1 MPILSVLV
9 KKGKLRGHSEKQS
22 SFVRVILQNV
32 TLETEVVKG
41 ISPAWEQEFVFET
54 NRLDQTLCFQL
65 WEKGFFKDNLLGSA
79 FIPLM
84 QIHHSNAEGSGAWVQ
99 LSTESSK
106 GLVSSGHLL
115 LVDTRF
121 ELPSGLSED
130 EALALQNKLDSF
142 YTIMNQEMEVL
153 KEQSKKVQRDRDI
166 KNFNDELDS
175 AYTSDAAIY
184 NPFLDSDPEMND
196 QDSDDIADGRFSDS
210 EADRDRLMINYTDHF
225 ETSGRTSDDI
235 REELEEDVEE
245 NSMLQSS
252 VLPESQQGEEEIND
266 YFLEEFE
273 SSVEGKLRHHTI
285 ESVVVHLCES
295 CSSETKQFHC
305 EICGLGFCDPCWCTW
320 HAKGTLKQHR
330 KEPVLTVV
338 KRSREPQ
345 IHEDLVCK
353 VDEAAEIFEEDV
365 VIPEQID
372 PAEKMEATLKTPEEG
387 NETDDDSDSP
397 DKNGPLRRKGGFRVS
412 PGTSR
417 KSSWN
422 EKTKALLNS
431 ANSGSLIRKRR
442 PSIPIQ
448 PKASTKQIRKPHMM
462 MSQRAHLNDEEL
474 KLHVYKK
481 TLQALIYPISD
492 TTPHRFEIWS
502 TQVPAYCYECEGLLW
517 GLARQGLK
525 CKECGVKC
533 HERCKDLLNADCLQR
548 AAEKSAKHGTDD
560 KTHSIIVA
568 MKGRMENR
576 EANRPEIFEQISE
589 VFHMV
594 PKTHAGH
601 MKAVKNLI
609 LDGTSKWLAKI
620 FITVVSAQ
628 GLIAKDK
635 TGTSDPYVTVQ
646 IGRTKKRT
654 KTIPHELNPEWNETF
669 PFECHNSSDRI
680 KVRVWDED
688 DDIKA
693 RVRSKLIREPDDFLG
708 QTIIEVRT
716 LSGEMDVWYNLE
728 KRTDRSAVSGAI
740 RLRISIEI
748 KGEEKVVPYH
758 QQYTCLHENIFHF
771 LCEKNNGQVP
781 LPVSSSR
788 EDPWKV
794 FFPQP
799 ALEIVNE
806 FAMRYGIESIYQAM
820 THLSCLTAC
829 YMCPGVP
836 AVISSLL
843 ANINAFFSHTT
854 ANSATS
860 ASHRFTSTNF
870 GSEKFVKIVDHLYNT
885 LRIDIANYRTNFPSS
900 SAEKLVD
907 LKSSVD
913 LLTSVTF
920 FRMKVLGQRPT
931 RTAEI
936 VRECVKN
943 CMKGSYAYLY
953 ANCAELYDRELA
965 SESSS
970 LDPNV
975 IQAGPRSLD
984 FWPKLISLVVSV
996 IEEDKSIYTQVLNQF
1011 PTELN
1016 VGEVSAQVFWNMFC
1030 SDLQDMLKE
1039 HSVRQQ
1045 SPWSSADYMNLHFK
1059 VKWFYNEFVSH
1070 CPEHKGKVPEY
1081 PSWFEPFVSQWLT
1094 ENDEVSMEFMIG
1106 ALDRDKR
1113 DGFPTSSSHTLFS
1126 NSVVDIFCSLNQS
1139 FEIVRKLDCPDP
1151 EIQTRYVI
1159 KFTITVQNVLLQY
1172 AEKIIKEFSI
1182 WCEQG
1187 KTACI
1192 LMNNIQQL
1200 RVQLEKLYE
1209 TMGGGEKLSPECSEV
1224 FKELQVK
1231 LNLTLD
1237 ELCVVFVQSLDSTIQ
1252 ESVKG
1257 VGNLLFKIKSTGT
1270 FNPALPS
1277 SKAVIQN
1284 DSESILQPLLGILEG
1299 SLELF
1304 YNACEKTVLKRLL
1317 KELWKIVMVNIEKI
1331 IVLPPLPDIKEMG
1344 GITGQSD
1351 SRNMSLRQCGVLEAA
1366 LVKIKEYFHASGNG
1380 LKKTYL
1386 DKCIHCQSLKS
1397 ALSLYTQTTDTL
1409 IKEFVKSQT
1418 SQEDPGV
1425 DDPVGEVSV
1434 QVDLFTHPGTGER
1447 KVTVKVVA
1455 AKDLRWQSPGMFRP
1469 FVEVNIVGPSLN
1481 GKKRKYSTRSKN
1493 NNWSPTYNE
1502 TFFFILGNEDD
1513 LDSYELHI
1521 CAKDYCFARSDNLV
1535 GMTVLHLKNIADMGS
1550 CACTPALGR
1559 YIQMDSKGWTI
1570 LKILSQRMN
1579 DEVAREF
1586 VLLKNNSRSDGFE

>member
-1 MPILSVLV
+1 MWESRKGMELHHTSVPEACLNYAYLLFGKAAFRQTLRIRGKV
-9 KKGKLRGHSEKQS
+9 KKGKLRGNSEKLS

-32 TLETEVVKG
+32 TLETEVDRG
-41 ISPAWEQEFVFET
+41 GSPIWEQEFVFET
-54 NRLDQTLCFQL
+54 NRLDQAVCFQL

-84 QIHHSNAEGSGAWVQ
+84 QIHHSNADGGGAWVQ
-99 LSTESSK
+99 LSHETSK
-106 GLVSSGHLL
+106 GLVSAGHLL
-115 LVDTRF
+115 LVDSRF
-121 ELPSGLSED
+121 ELPSGLTEEES
-130 EALALQNKLDSF
+130 LALQNKLDAF

-153 KEQSKKVQRDRDI
+153 KEQSKKVQKGKDPRTVSEEI
-166 KNFNDELDS
+166 DS
-175 AYTSDAAIY
+175 AYTSDAALY
-184 NPFLDSDPEMND
+184 NPFLDSDQELND
-196 QDSDDIADGRFSDS
+196 PDSEDGGDGQISDS
-210 EADRDRLMINYTDHF
+210 EADRVRINYTAHF
-225 ETSGRTSDDI
+225 DGSIGQTADDI
-235 REELEEDVEE
+235 CEELYENELENE
-245 NSMLQSS
+245 NSI
-252 VLPESQQGEEEIND
+252 LPESQQDEGEIQ
-266 YFLEEFE
+266 E
-273 SSVEGKLRHHTI
+273 SYSV
-285 ESVVVHLCES
+285 
-295 CSSETKQFHC
+295 
-305 EICGLGFCDPCWCTW
+305 
-320 HAKGTLKQHR
+320 A
-330 KEPVLTVV
+330 
-338 KRSREPQ
+338 
-345 IHEDLVCK
+345 
-353 VDEAAEIFEEDV
+353 FEEQMEV
-365 VIPEQID
+365 VDSAVILDDHIRVTEHTEVDIPKVHQL
-372 PAEKMEATLKTPEEG
+372 EASNHLL
-387 NETDDDSDSP
+387 DDSDNG
-397 DKNGPLRRKGGFRVS
+397 DIERNGPLKRKGGFRLS
-412 PGTSR
+412 AGTLR

-422 EKTKALLNS
+422 EKTKKLLDLNDEHT
-431 ANSGSLIRKRR
+431 SLMRR
-442 PSIPIQ
+442 RRSSIPFNIQ
-448 PKASTKQIRKPHMM
+448 QPHSFGKQIRKPHLM

-492 TTPHRFEIWS
+492 TTPHKFEIWS

-525 CKECGVKC
+525 CRECGVKC

-548 AAEKSAKHGTDD
+548 AAKKSAKHGTDD

-568 MKGRMENR
+568 MKSRMEIR
-576 EANRPEIFEQISE
+576 EQERPEIFEQISG
-589 VFHMV
+589 VFHME

-609 LDGTSKWLAKI
+609 LEGTSKWSAKI
-620 FITVVSAQ
+620 LITVVSAQ

-669 PFECHNSSDRI
+669 GFDCHNSTDRV

-693 RVRSKLIREPDDFLG
+693 MVRSRLIRERDDFLG

-748 KGEEKVVPYH
+748 KGEERVVPYH
-758 QQYTCLHENIFHF
+758 QQYTCLHENIFHS

-781 LPVSSSR
+781 LPTSNSR

-794 FFPQP
+794 FFSEPS
-799 ALEIVNE
+799 LEIVNE

-820 THLSCLTAC
+820 THLSCLTSY

-836 AVISSLL
+836 AIISSLL

-885 LRIDIANYRTNFPSS
+885 LRIDIANYRTNFP
-900 SAEKLVD
+900 AVNPEKLDD

-920 FRMKVLGQRPT
+920 FRMKVLSQRPT

-943 CMKGSYAYLY
+943 CMKASYAYLY
-953 ANCAELYDRELA
+953 ANCSELYDRELA
-965 SESSS
+965 SESNT
-970 LDPNV
+970 LEPN
-975 IQAGPRSLD
+975 IPPSGPKNLD

-996 IEEDKSIYTQVLNQF
+996 IEEDRGIYTHVLNQF

-1016 VGEVSAQVFWNMFC
+1016 VGEISAQVFWNLL
-1030 SDLQDMLKE
+1030 SADLQDTLKE
-1039 HSVRQQ
+1039 HSLRQQ
-1045 SPWSSADYMNLHFK
+1045 SRWNSADYMNLHFK
-1059 VKWFYNEFVSH
+1059 LKWFYNEYASD
-1070 CPEHKGKVPEY
+1070 CPDNKGKVPEY
-1081 PSWFEPFVSQWLT
+1081 ASWFEPFVSQWLT
-1094 ENDEVSMEFMIG
+1094 ENDEESVDYMIG
-1106 ALDRDKR
+1106 ALERDKR
-1113 DGFPTSSSHTLFS
+1113 YSFPPSSAHALFS

-1151 EIQTRYVI
+1151 EIQTRYII
-1159 KFTITVQNVLLQY
+1159 KFTMTVQNVLLQY
-1172 AEKIIKEFSI
+1172 AEKIAKEFEI
-1182 WCEQG
+1182 CCQQG

-1209 TMGGGEKLSPECSEV
+1209 TMGGGQKLSPQCSEV

-1237 ELCVVFVQSLDSTIQ
+1237 ELCVIFVRSLDGEIQ

-1257 VGNLLFKIKSTGT
+1257 VGNLLFRIKSSAN

-1277 SKAVIQN
+1277 SKTAIQQE
-1284 DSESILQPLLGILEG
+1284 SEVMLQPLLGILEG

-1304 YNACEKTVLKRLL
+1304 YKACEKTVLKRLL
-1317 KELWKIVMVNIEKI
+1317 KELWKLNLKNIEKI
-1331 IVLPPLPDIKEMG
+1331 VVLPPLIDVKEMG
-1344 GITGQSD
+1344 GITSQFD
-1351 SRNMSLRQCGVLEAA
+1351 SRNMSLKQCAVLETA
-1366 LVKIKEYFHASGNG
+1366 LVRIKDYFHASGSG
-1380 LKKTYL
+1380 LKKTFL
-1386 DKCIHCQSLKS
+1386 DKCSQLQSLKS
-1397 ALSLYTQTTDTL
+1397 ALSLYTQTTDSL

-1425 DDPVGEVSV
+1425 DNPVGEVSV
-1434 QVDLFTHPGTGER
+1434 QVDLFTHPGTGEH

-1455 AKDLRWQSPGMFRP
+1455 ARDLIWQSSGIFRP
-1469 FVEVNIVGPSLN
+1469 FVEVNIVGPNLN
-1481 GKKRKYSTRSKN
+1481 DKKRKYATKSKN

-1502 TFFFILGNEDD
+1502 TVCFTLGNEDV
-1513 LDSYELHI
+1513 LDNYELHI
-1521 CAKDYCFARSDNLV
+1521 CVKDYCFARTDNLV
-1535 GMTVLHLKNIADMGS
+1535 GMTVLHLKNIAEMGS
-1550 CACTPALGR
+1550 CACSSALGR
-1559 YIQMDSKGWTI
+1559 FIQMDSKGWTI
-1570 LKILSQRMN
+1570 LKILSQRIN
-1579 DEVAREF
+1579 DQVAREF
-1586 VLLKNNSRSDGFE
+1586 VFLKNNKRPETD

>member
-9 KKGKLRGHSEKQS
+9 KKGKLRCHSDKLS

-32 TLETEVVKG
+32 TLDTEVGKG
-41 ISPAWEQEFVFET
+41 VSPTWEQEFVFET
-54 NRLDQTLCFQL
+54 NHLDQTLCFQL
-65 WEKGFFKDNLLGSA
+65 WEKGFFKDTLLGSA
-79 FIPLM
+79 YIPLM
-84 QIHHSNAEGSGAWVQ
+84 QIHHSNVDGGGAWVQ
-99 LSTESSK
+99 LSHETSK

-115 LVDTRF
+115 LVDSRF
-121 ELPSGLSED
+121 ELPSGLSEE
-130 EALALQNKLDSF
+130 EALALQNKLDAF

-153 KEQSKKVQRDRDI
+153 KEQAKKIQREKDI
-166 KNFNDELDS
+166 RAISDELDS
-175 AYTSDAAIY
+175 AYTSDAALY
-184 NPFLDSDPEMND
+184 NPYLDSDLEMND
-196 QDSDDIADGRFSDS
+196 QDSDDAADEQISDS
-210 EADRDRLMINYTDHF
+210 EADRVMINYTEHF
-225 ETSGRTSDDI
+225 DGSIGRTSDDI
-235 REELEEDVEE
+235 REELEEEVQE
-245 NSMLQSS
+245 S
-252 VLPESQQGEEEIND
+252 VIMPLSILPESQQGEEE
-266 YFLEEFE
+266 YRETFLEELEE
-273 SSVEGKLRHHTI
+273 SMELVESTEILHDHHVLVTEHTEVDHTEVQQLETSKRQSGWGSASDDI
-285 ESVVVHLCES
+285 E
-295 CSSETKQFHC
+295 
-305 EICGLGFCDPCWCTW
+305 
-320 HAKGTLKQHR
+320 R
-330 KEPVLTVV
+330 
-338 KRSREPQ
+338 
-345 IHEDLVCK
+345 
-353 VDEAAEIFEEDV
+353 
-365 VIPEQID
+365 
-372 PAEKMEATLKTPEEG
+372 
-387 NETDDDSDSP
+387 
-397 DKNGPLRRKGGFRVS
+397 NGPLKRKGGFRVS
-412 PGTSR
+412 PGSIR

-422 EKTKALLNS
+422 EKTKKLLDMNDDS
-431 ANSGSLIRKRR
+431 SDLRRRRASITLIMQSG
-442 PSIPIQ
+442 
-448 PKASTKQIRKPHMM
+448 ASTKQMRKPHMM
-462 MSQRAHLNDEEL
+462 LSQRAHLNDEEL

-492 TTPHRFEIWS
+492 TTPHKFEIWS

-560 KTHSIIVA
+560 KTHSIIFA
-568 MKGRMENR
+568 MKSRMELR
-576 EANRPEIFEQISE
+576 ETDRPEIFEQISE
-589 VFHMV
+589 VFHME

-601 MKAVKNLI
+601 MKAIKNLI
-609 LDGTSKWLAKI
+609 LEGTSKWSAKI
-620 FITVVSAQ
+620 LITVVSAQ

-646 IGRTKKRT
+646 IGRTKRRT
-654 KTIPHELNPEWNETF
+654 KTIPHELNPEWNE
-669 PFECHNSSDRI
+669 PFAFDCHNSSDRI

-781 LPVSSSR
+781 LPASNMR
-788 EDPWKV
+788 DDPWKV
-794 FFPQP
+794 FFPEP

-885 LRIDIANYRTNFPSS
+885 LRIDIANYRTNFPVSS
-900 SAEKLVD
+900 PDKLDD

-920 FRMKVLGQRPT
+920 FRMKVLSQRPT

-965 SESSS
+965 SESST

-975 IQAGPRSLD
+975 QQSGPKSLD

-996 IEEDKSIYTQVLNQF
+996 IEEDRGVYTHVLNQF

-1016 VGEVSAQVFWNMFC
+1016 VGEVSAQVFWNLFS

-1039 HSVRQQ
+1039 HSFQQ
-1045 SPWSSADYMNLHFK
+1045 QYRWSSADYMNLHFK
-1059 VKWFYNEFVSH
+1059 AKWFYNEYASQ
-1070 CPEHKGKVPEY
+1070 CPDNKGKVPEY
-1081 PSWFEPFVSQWLT
+1081 ASWFEPFVSQWLT
-1094 ENDEVSMEFMIG
+1094 ENDEVSTEFMIG

-1113 DGFPTSSSHTLFS
+1113 DSFPPSSPHTLFS

-1139 FEIVRKLDCPDP
+1139 YEIVRKLDCPDP
-1151 EIQTRYVI
+1151 QIETRYII

-1172 AEKIIKEFSI
+1172 AEKIVNEFDV
-1182 WCEQG
+1182 WCQQG

-1231 LNLTLD
+1231 LNVTLD
-1237 ELCVVFVQSLDSTIQ
+1237 ELCLVFVKSLDSEIQ
-1252 ESVKG
+1252 ETVKG

-1277 SKAVIQN
+1277 SKTAVQQE
-1284 DSESILQPLLGILEG
+1284 SETILQPLLGILEG

-1304 YNACEKTVLKRLL
+1304 YKASEKTVLKRLL
-1317 KELWKIVMVNIEKI
+1317 KELWKLVMLNIEKI
-1331 IVLPPLPDIKEMG
+1331 IVLPPLTDIKEMG

-1351 SRNMSLRQCGVLEAA
+1351 SRNMSLKQCAVLETA
-1366 LVKIKEYFHASGNG
+1366 LVKIKDYFHASGSG
-1380 LKKTYL
+1380 LKKTFL
-1386 DKCIHCQSLKS
+1386 DKCHNLQSLKS
-1397 ALSLYTQTTDTL
+1397 ALSLYTQTTDSL

-1434 QVDLFTHPGTGER
+1434 QVDLFTHPGTGEH

-1469 FVEVNIVGPSLN
+1469 FVEVNIVGPNLN
-1481 GKKRKYSTRSKN
+1481 GKKRKFSTRSKN

-1502 TFFFILGNEDD
+1502 TLLFILSNEDEID
-1513 LDSYELHI
+1513 NYELHI
-1521 CAKDYCFARSDNLV
+1521 CVKDYCFARSDNLV
-1535 GMTVLHLKNIADMGS
+1535 GMTVLHLKNIAEMGS
-1550 CACTPALGR
+1550 CACSPALGR
-1559 YIQMDSKGWTI
+1559 FIKMDPKGWTI

-1586 VLLKNNSRSDGFE
+1586 VFLKNNRRSEELD

>member
-1 MPILSVLV
+1 
-9 KKGKLRGHSEKQS
+9 
-22 SFVRVILQNV
+22 
-32 TLETEVVKG
+32 
-41 ISPAWEQEFVFET
+41 
-54 NRLDQTLCFQL
+54 
-65 WEKGFFKDNLLGSA
+65 
-79 FIPLM
+79 
-84 QIHHSNAEGSGAWVQ
+84 
-99 LSTESSK
+99 
-106 GLVSSGHLL
+106 
-115 LVDTRF
+115 
-121 ELPSGLSED
+121 
-130 EALALQNKLDSF
+130 
-142 YTIMNQEMEVL
+142 
-153 KEQSKKVQRDRDI
+153 
-166 KNFNDELDS
+166 
-175 AYTSDAAIY
+175 
-184 NPFLDSDPEMND
+184 
-196 QDSDDIADGRFSDS
+196 
-210 EADRDRLMINYTDHF
+210 
-225 ETSGRTSDDI
+225 
-235 REELEEDVEE
+235 
-245 NSMLQSS
+245 
-252 VLPESQQGEEEIND
+252 
-266 YFLEEFE
+266 
-273 SSVEGKLRHHTI
+273 
-285 ESVVVHLCES
+285 
-295 CSSETKQFHC
+295 
-305 EICGLGFCDPCWCTW
+305 
-320 HAKGTLKQHR
+320 
-330 KEPVLTVV
+330 
-338 KRSREPQ
+338 
-345 IHEDLVCK
+345 
-353 VDEAAEIFEEDV
+353 
-365 VIPEQID
+365 
-372 PAEKMEATLKTPEEG
+372 
-387 NETDDDSDSP
+387 
-397 DKNGPLRRKGGFRVS
+397 
-412 PGTSR
+412 
-417 KSSWN
+417 
-422 EKTKALLNS
+422 
-431 ANSGSLIRKRR
+431 
-442 PSIPIQ
+442 
-448 PKASTKQIRKPHMM
+448 M

-481 TLQALIYPISD
+481 SLQALIYPISD
-492 TTPHRFEIWS
+492 TTPHKFEIWS

-568 MKGRMENR
+568 AMKKRMENR
-576 EANRPEIFEQISE
+576 EATRPDIFDLICD
-589 VFHMV
+589 VFYME

-601 MKAVKNLI
+601 MKAVKKLI
-609 LDGTSKWLAKI
+609 WEGTSKWSAKVL
-620 FITVVSAQ
+620 ITVVSAQ

-646 IGRTKKRT
+646 IGRSKRRT

-669 PFECHNSSDRI
+669 GFDCHNSSDRI

-693 RVRSKLIREPDDFLG
+693 KVRSKLIREPDDFLG

-758 QQYTCLHENIFHF
+758 HQYTCLHENIFHF
-771 LCEKNNGQVP
+771 LCERNNGQVP
-781 LPVSSSR
+781 LPAANTR
-788 EDPWKV
+788 EDPWKI
-794 FFPQP
+794 FFPEP

-806 FAMRYGIESIYQAM
+806 FAIRYGIESIYQAM
-820 THLSCLTAC
+820 THLSCLTTC

-885 LRIDIANYRTNFPSS
+885 LRIDIANYRTNFPASS
-900 SAEKLVD
+900 PDKLDD

-920 FRMKVLGQRPT
+920 FRMKVLSQRPT

-943 CMKGSYAYLY
+943 CMKGSYAYVY

-970 LDPNV
+970 LDPNLP
-975 IQAGPRSLD
+975 QAGPKSLD

-996 IEEDKSIYTQVLNQF
+996 IEEDKVVYTHVLNQF

-1016 VGEVSAQVFWNMFC
+1016 VGEVSAQVFWNLF
-1030 SDLQDMLKE
+1030 SADLQDMLKE
-1039 HSVRQQ
+1039 HSLRQQ
-1045 SPWSSADYMNLHFK
+1045 SRWSSADYMNLHFK
-1059 VKWFYNEFVSH
+1059 VKWFYNEYASQ
-1070 CPEHKGKVPEY
+1070 CAENRGKVPDY
-1081 PSWFEPFVSQWLT
+1081 ASWFEPFVSQWLT
-1094 ENDEVSMEFMIG
+1094 ENDEVSTEFMIG

-1113 DGFPTSSSHTLFS
+1113 DSFPPSSPHTLFS

-1151 EIQTRYVI
+1151 EIQTRYII

-1172 AEKIIKEFSI
+1172 ADKIVKEFSA
-1182 WCEQG
+1182 WCDQRE
-1187 KTACI
+1187 TACI

-1237 ELCVVFVQSLDSTIQ
+1237 ELCVMFARSLDLSIQ

-1257 VGNLLFKIKSTGT
+1257 VGNSLFKIKSTGN

-1277 SKAVIQN
+1277 SKTIIEE
-1284 DSESILQPLLGILEG
+1284 ESGSIIHPLMLLLEG

-1304 YNACEKTVLKRLL
+1304 YKACEKTVLKRLL
-1317 KELWKIVMVNIEKI
+1317 KELWKIVLRNIDKI
-1331 IVLPPLPDIKEMG
+1331 IVLPPLLDIKELA
-1344 GITGQSD
+1344 GIASQSD
-1351 SRNMSLRQCGVLEAA
+1351 SRNMSHKQCAVMETA
-1366 LVKIKEYFHASGNG
+1366 LGTIKDCFHASGNG
-1380 LKKTYL
+1380 LRKTFL
-1386 DKCIHCQSLKS
+1386 DKCSQLQSLKS
-1397 ALSLYTQTTDTL
+1397 ALSLYTQTTDSL

-1434 QVDLFTHPGTGER
+1434 QVDLFTHPGTGEH

-1455 AKDLRWQSPGMFRP
+1455 AKDLKWQSPGMFRP
-1469 FVEVNIVGPSLN
+1469 FVEVNIVGPNLN
-1481 GKKRKYSTRSKN
+1481 GKKRKHSTRSKN

-1513 LDSYELHI
+1513 LDNYELHI
-1521 CAKDYCFARSDNLV
+1521 CAKDYCFARTDNLV
-1535 GMTVLHLKNIADMGS
+1535 GMTVLHLKNIAEMGS
-1550 CACTPALGR
+1550 CACTQALGR

-1586 VLLKNNSRSDGFE
+1586 VLLKNNKRSEGFD

>member
-9 KKGKLRGHSEKQS
+9 KRGKLRSLSDKTS
-22 SFVRVILQNV
+22 TFVRVLLQNV
-32 TLETEVVKG
+32 TLETEICKG
-41 ISPAWEQEFVFET
+41 NSPTWDQEFVFET
-54 NRLDQTLCFQL
+54 NQLDQLLCFQL
-65 WEKGFFKDNLLGSA
+65 WEKGFFKDSLLGSA
-79 FIPLM
+79 WIPLM
-84 QIHHSNAEGSGAWVQ
+84 QIHHSNVEGSGAWIQ
-99 LSTESSK
+99 MSNESAK

-121 ELPSGLSED
+121 ELPSGLSEE
-130 EALALQNKLDSF
+130 EALALQNKLDAF

-153 KEQSKKVQRDRDI
+153 KEQARKVQQEKDI
-166 KNFNDELDS
+166 KNLNEDFDS
-175 AYTSDAAIY
+175 AYTSDAAVY
-184 NPFLDSDPEMND
+184 NPHLDSDPEMND
-196 QDSDDIADGRFSDS
+196 HYSDDVMDGQISDS
-210 EADRDRLMINYTDHF
+210 EADRDRLMMSYTEHF
-225 ETSGRTSDDI
+225 DTSIKSTSDDI
-235 REELEEDVEE
+235 REELEEEFEE
-245 NSMLQSS
+245 SS
-252 VLPESQQGEEEIND
+252 LLETCGLPESQQGEEDEAKELFYEHLDQSSCDIEEEVEFLDHDVVVTERPKINAETVESI
-266 YFLEEFE
+266 LEEDE
-273 SSVEGKLRHHTI
+273 EGENEAPKRH
-285 ESVVVHLCES
+285 
-295 CSSETKQFHC
+295 
-305 EICGLGFCDPCWCTW
+305 
-320 HAKGTLKQHR
+320 
-330 KEPVLTVV
+330 
-338 KRSREPQ
+338 
-345 IHEDLVCK
+345 
-353 VDEAAEIFEEDV
+353 
-365 VIPEQID
+365 
-372 PAEKMEATLKTPEEG
+372 ATLK
-387 NETDDDSDSP
+387 
-397 DKNGPLRRKGGFRVS
+397 RKGGFKKS
-412 PGTSR
+412 PGTTR
-417 KSSWN
+417 RCSWN
-422 EKTKALLNS
+422 EKTKAILNS
-431 ANSGSLIRKRR
+431 ANSGSILRKRR
-442 PSIPIQ
+442 PSIPFQ
-448 PKASTKQIRKPHMM
+448 PKASPKTIRKPHII

-481 TLQALIYPISD
+481 TLQALLYPISD
-492 TTPHRFEIWS
+492 TKPHKFEIWS

-533 HERCKDLLNADCLQR
+533 HEKCKDLLNADCLQR

-560 KTHSIIVA
+560 KTQSIIVA
-568 MKGRMENR
+568 MKARMECR
-576 EANRPEIFEQISE
+576 ETERPEIFEQISE
-589 VFHMV
+589 VFRME

-601 MKAVKNLI
+601 MKVVKKLI

-620 FITVVSAQ
+620 YITVVSAQ

-635 TGTSDPYVTVQ
+635 TGTSDPYVSVQ
-646 IGRTKKRT
+646 IGRAKRRT
-654 KTIPHELNPEWNETF
+654 KTIPHELNPEWNETYQ
-669 PFECHNSSDRI
+669 FECHNSSDRI

-748 KGEEKVVPYH
+748 EGEEKVVPYH

-788 EDPWKV
+788 EDPWKE
-794 FFPQP
+794 FFLPP

-820 THLSCLTAC
+820 THLSCLTTS

-900 SAEKLVD
+900 STEKLVD

-920 FRMKVLGQRPT
+920 FRMKVLNQRPT

-943 CMKGSYAYLY
+943 CVKGSYAYLY

-970 LDPNV
+970 LEPSM
-975 IQAGPRSLD
+975 QAGPKSLD

-996 IEEDKSIYTQVLNQF
+996 IEEDKCTYTQVLNQF

-1016 VGEVSAQVFWNMFC
+1016 VGEVSAQVFWDMFC

-1039 HSVRQQ
+1039 HSLKQQ
-1045 SPWSSADYMNLHFK
+1045 SRWGSADYMNLHFK
-1059 VKWFYNEFVSH
+1059 VKWFYHEYVSM
-1070 CPEHKGKVPEY
+1070 CPENKGIVPEF

-1113 DGFPTSSSHTLFS
+1113 DGFPPSSPHTLFS

-1159 KFTITVQNVLLQY
+1159 KFTMTVQNVLLQY
-1172 AEKIIKEFSI
+1172 AERINREFSV
-1182 WCEQG
+1182 WCDQG

-1209 TMGGGEKLSPECSEV
+1209 TMGGGGKLSPECSEV

-1237 ELCVVFVQSLDSTIQ
+1237 ELCVLFVRSFDSTIQ

-1257 VGNLLFKIKSTGT
+1257 VGNLLFKIKSTGN

-1277 SKAVIQN
+1277 SKNVVVN

-1299 SLELF
+1299 SLEMF
-1304 YNACEKTVLKRLL
+1304 YNSCEKTVLKRVL
-1317 KELWKIVMVNIEKI
+1317 KELWKLVMVNIEKI
-1331 IVLPPLPDIKEMG
+1331 IVLPPLPAITEMS

-1351 SRNMSLRQCGVLEAA
+1351 SRNMSLKQCAVLETA
-1366 LVKIKEYFHASGNG
+1366 LLKIKDYFNASGKG
-1380 LKKTYL
+1380 LKKAFL
-1386 DKCIHCQSLKS
+1386 DKCANMHSLKS
-1397 ALSLYTQTTDTL
+1397 ALSLYTQTTDSL
-1409 IKEFVKSQT
+1409 IKEFVKSQN

-1434 QVDLFTHPGTGER
+1434 QVDLFTHPGTGDH

-1481 GKKRKYSTRSKN
+1481 GKKRKNSTRSKN
-1493 NNWSPTYNE
+1493 NNWSPLYNE
-1502 TFFFILGNEDD
+1502 TFFFHLGNEGE
-1513 LDSYELHI
+1513 LDSYELQI
-1521 CAKDYCFARSDNLV
+1521 CVKDYCFARTDNLV
-1535 GMTVLHLKNIADMGS
+1535 GMTVLHLRNIAEMGS

-1559 YIQMDSKGWTI
+1559 YVQMDPKGWTI

-1586 VLLKNNSRSDGFE
+1586 VLLKNNRRSEGFD

>member
-1 MPILSVLV
+1 MPILCVLV
-9 KKGKLRGHSEKQS
+9 KKGKLRGHSEKHS

-32 TLETEVVKG
+32 TLETEVGKG
-41 ISPAWEQEFVFET
+41 MSPTWEQEFVFET

-79 FIPLM
+79 WIPLM

-99 LSTESSK
+99 LSNESSK

-121 ELPSGLSED
+121 ELPSGLSEE

-153 KEQSKKVQRDRDI
+153 KEQSRKVQRERDI
-166 KNFNDELDS
+166 KNINDELDS
-175 AYTSDAAIY
+175 AYTSDAALY
-184 NPFLDSDPEMND
+184 NPYLDSDSEMND
-196 QDSDDIADGRFSDS
+196 QDSDDVADGRFSDS
-210 EADRDRLMINYTDHF
+210 EADRDRLMISYTEHF
-225 ETSGRTSDDI
+225 DPTIACTSDDI
-235 REELEEDVEE
+235 REELEEEVEE
-245 NSMLQSS
+245 GSILETSI
-252 VLPESQQGEEEIND
+252 LPESQQGEESD
-266 YFLEEFE
+266 YIFEELELSME
-273 SSVEGKLRHHTI
+273 VEEG
-285 ESVVVHLCES
+285 
-295 CSSETKQFHC
+295 
-305 EICGLGFCDPCWCTW
+305 
-320 HAKGTLKQHR
+320 
-330 KEPVLTVV
+330 
-338 KRSREPQ
+338 
-345 IHEDLVCK
+345 
-353 VDEAAEIFEEDV
+353 AEIFDGDV
-365 VIPEQID
+365 VVTEQLDPET
-372 PAEKMEATLKTPEEG
+372 MEATLKKPVQCNEG
-387 NETDDDSDSP
+387 DNDDDNQ

-412 PGTSR
+412 PGTTR
-417 KSSWN
+417 RCSWD
-422 EKTKALLNS
+422 EKNRALLNS
-431 ANSGSLIRKRR
+431 ANSGSLMRKRR
-442 PSIPIQ
+442 PSIHFQ
-448 PKASTKQIRKPHMM
+448 PKASPKQIRKPHMM

-568 MKGRMENR
+568 MKARMESR
-576 EANRPEIFEQISE
+576 EATRPEIFEQISE

-740 RLRISIEI
+740 RLRIRIEI

-758 QQYTCLHENIFHF
+758 QQYTCLHENVFHF

-781 LPVSSSR
+781 LPFSNSR

-900 SAEKLVD
+900 SPEKLVD

-943 CMKGSYAYLY
+943 CMKGSYAYVY

-965 SESSS
+965 SESTS

-975 IQAGPRSLD
+975 LPAGPKNLD

-1016 VGEVSAQVFWNMFC
+1016 VGEVSAQEFWNMFC

-1039 HSVRQQ
+1039 HSMRQQ
-1045 SPWSSADYMNLHFK
+1045 SRWSSADYMNLHFK
-1059 VKWFYNEFVSH
+1059 VKWFYSEFVSR

-1081 PSWFEPFVSQWLT
+1081 PSWFDPFVSQWLT

-1106 ALDRDKR
+1106 ALERDKR
-1113 DGFPTSSSHTLFS
+1113 DGFPTSSPHTLFS

-1159 KFTITVQNVLLQY
+1159 KFTVTVQNVLLQY
-1172 AEKIIKEFSI
+1172 AEKIIKEFSV
-1182 WCEQG
+1182 WCDQG
-1187 KTACI
+1187 KTAYI

-1209 TMGGGEKLSPECSEV
+1209 TMGGGGKLSPECSEV

-1237 ELCVVFVQSLDSTIQ
+1237 ELCVMFVQSLDSTIE
-1252 ESVKG
+1252 ESVQG
-1257 VGNLLFKIKSTGT
+1257 VGNLLSKIKSTGN
-1270 FNPALPS
+1270 FNPVLPS
-1277 SKAVIQN
+1277 SKLVIQN
-1284 DSESILQPLLGILEG
+1284 DSETILQPLLGILEG

-1317 KELWKIVMVNIEKI
+1317 KELWKTVMMNIEKI
-1331 IVLPPLPDIKEMG
+1331 VVLPPLPDIKEMG
-1344 GITGQSD
+1344 GITGSD
-1351 SRNMSLRQCGVLEAA
+1351 SRNMSVKQCCVLETA
-1366 LVKIKEYFHASGNG
+1366 LVRIKDYFHASGNG

-1386 DKCIHCQSLKS
+1386 DKCAYLQSLKS
-1397 ALSLYTQTTDTL
+1397 ALSLYTQTTDSL

-1434 QVDLFTHPGTGER
+1434 QVDLFTHPGTGEH

-1469 FVEVNIVGPSLN
+1469 FVEVNIVGPNLN
-1481 GKKRKYSTRSKN
+1481 GKRRKNSTRSKN

-1502 TFFFILGNEDD
+1502 TFVFILSNEDD

-1535 GMTVLHLKNIADMGS
+1535 GMTVLHLKNIAEMGS

-1559 YIQMDSKGWTI
+1559 YIQMDPKGWTI

-1586 VLLKNNSRSDGFE
+1586 VFLKNNSRSEGFD